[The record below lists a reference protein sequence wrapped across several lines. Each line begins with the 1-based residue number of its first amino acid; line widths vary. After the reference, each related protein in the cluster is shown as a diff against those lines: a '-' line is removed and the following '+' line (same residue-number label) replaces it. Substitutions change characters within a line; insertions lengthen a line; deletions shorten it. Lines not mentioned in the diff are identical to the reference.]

1 MQFKTGKYERYQTET
16 EWNYKSNGK
25 NFKQENYLS
34 SDGRFSAIVILEY
47 NRQGNVA
54 WRKEQVKEYT
64 FKNANGTYETS
75 YYTLYNRQFDGTG
88 KVALNT
94 YEKYFKGK
102 LSEKG
107 TMSGNVIRYTE
118 YQNFEDKNGGEKVW
132 YDTSGTVDRIVTK
145 DGKTL
150 TFSRDSH
157 KRLNQLAMTD
167 GFSTSE
173 VSGAAVF
180 NSSDYLVTG
189 AKFNLET
196 NHTNVLHN
204 NGHWITGVWDSQQ
217 ARNSAVGFYLQEILQ
232 DERGNNVG
240 LDNYRLHYSTSGD
253 RKVGILDAIE
263 VQGAGGA
270 WSTLAQVDSSKKW
283 IIRQNGA
290 QITNDQ
296 FVNALATWG
305 GSDRMGNLAS
315 SLKETIAMDN
325 LPMFTYGVKA

>member
-1 MQFKTGKYERYQTET
+1 MEFKIGKYQKYQTET
-16 EWNYKSNGK
+16 EWKYKSNGK

-34 SDGRFSAIVILEY
+34 SNGQFSATVILEY
-47 NRQGNVA
+47 D
-54 WRKEQVKEYT
+54 RKGKVVWTKIQEKKYT
-64 FKNANGTYETS
+64 FKKANGTPDTDI
-75 YYTLYNRQFDGTG
+75 YTLHNRQYNSRGEE
-88 KVALNT
+88 VLNT
-94 YEKYFKGK
+94 YENYSKGK
-102 LSEKG
+102 LYEKG

-118 YQNFEDKNGGEKVW
+118 YLDLEATCGGEKVW
-132 YDTSGTVDRIVTK
+132 YDRSGTVERIVTK

-180 NSSDYLVTG
+180 NSSDYLVKG

-217 ARNSAVGFYLQEILQ
+217 ARNSCTGFYLQEILQ
-232 DERGNNVG
+232 DESGNNVG

-305 GSDRMGNLAS
+305 GSDRMGNLAR
-315 SLKETIAMDN
+315 SLNETIAMDN